1 MLSGLIF
8 FILRAKTTDFVR
20 FRYKMMRSDS
30 FNSSAVL
37 DF

>member
-8 FILRAKTTDFVR
+8 FILRAKTTDFVVA
-20 FRYKMMRSDS
+20 S